1 MDQQTPPLQKDL
13 SKSVKIILLNKSGNK
28 IDEFFM
34 RAGANLWVF
43 IRKRGLPIGAACSG
57 VGVCGACNIKVI
69 TNNPNAVSEQ
79 NDFEKNT
86 LLKNNKLIENR
97 LACLCRVF
105 SDLTIQ
111 ADYW

>member
-1 MDQQTPPLQKDL
+1 MNQQTPPLQNDL
-13 SKSVKIILLNKSGNK
+13 SNSVRIILLNKSGHK

-79 NDFEKNT
+79 N
-86 LLKNNKLIENR
+86 
-97 LACLCRVF
+97 
-105 SDLTIQ
+105 
-111 ADYW
+111 

>member
-1 MDQQTPPLQKDL
+1 MEQVSPQNKNL
-13 SKSVKIILLNKSGNK
+13 SNTVKIILLNKAGVK
-28 IDEFFM
+28 IDEFLM

-69 TNNPNAVSEQ
+69 SDDPNAVSLQ
-79 NDFEKNT
+79 NDFEKET
-86 LLKNNKLIENR
+86 LTKNNKLLEYR